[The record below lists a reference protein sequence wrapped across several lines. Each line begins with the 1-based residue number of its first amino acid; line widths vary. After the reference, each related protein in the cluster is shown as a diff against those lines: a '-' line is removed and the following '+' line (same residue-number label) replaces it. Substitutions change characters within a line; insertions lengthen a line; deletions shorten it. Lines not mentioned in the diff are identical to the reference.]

1 MRELD
6 RRGLRLLLLIQL
18 MASVAIAILA
28 WIIQAQAG
36 ISALVGGLASLTGN
50 LVFAVWIFAP
60 YKAQRPGGLL
70 SRFYLAEIAKL
81 VFLLLV
87 SSSVNSTPGSII
99 KLIVIGLVFAAAIN
113 WLQPL
118 NVVALF
124 GSFFVVQVLS
134 PLLAH
139 SMAE

>member
-6 RRGLRLLLLIQL
+6 RRGLRRLLLIQL
-18 MASVAIAILA
+18 IATIVVAALA
-28 WIIQAQAG
+28 WVIQAQAG
-36 ISALVGGLASLTGN
+36 TSALVGGFASLAGN
-50 LVFAVWIFAP
+50 LLFAIWIFAP

-81 VFLLLV
+81 VM
-87 SSSVNSTPGSII
+87 
-99 KLIVIGLVFAAAIN
+99 IGLVFAAAIA
-113 WLQPL
+113 WLKPL

-139 SMAE
+139 SLAE

>member
-6 RRGLRLLLLIQL
+6 RRGLRRLLLVQLI
-18 MASVAIAILA
+18 ASVAIAILVWA
-28 WIIQAQAG
+28 LQRQAG
-36 ISALVGGLASLTGN
+36 VSALVGGLASLTGN
-50 LVFAVWIFAP
+50 LVFALWVFAP

-81 VFLLLV
+81 V
-87 SSSVNSTPGSII
+87 
-99 KLIVIGLVFAAAIN
+99 VIGLVFAAAIN

>member
-6 RRGLRLLLLIQL
+6 RKDIKRLLLIQL
-18 MASVAIAILA
+18 IASLIVAALA
-28 WIIQAQAG
+28 WLVRTDAG
-36 ISALVGGLASLTGN
+36 ISALVGGLASLAGN
-50 LVFAVWIFAP
+50 LLFALWVFAP
-60 YKAQRPGGLL
+60 YRAQAPGGLL
-70 SRFYLAEIAKL
+70 SRFYLAELAKL
-81 VFLLLV
+81 
-87 SSSVNSTPGSII
+87 TM
-99 KLIVIGLVFAAAIN
+99 IGLVFAAAIV
-113 WLQPL
+113 WLKPL

>member
-6 RRGLRLLLLIQL
+6 RRGLRRLLLIQL
-18 MASVAIAILA
+18 LASVAIAIVV

-36 ISALVGGLASLTGN
+36 VSALVGGLASLTGN
-50 LVFAVWIFAP
+50 LVFAVWVFAP

-70 SRFYLAEIAKL
+70 SRFFLAEIAKL
-81 VFLLLV
+81 V
-87 SSSVNSTPGSII
+87 
-99 KLIVIGLVFAAAIN
+99 VIGLVFAAAIN

>member
-1 MRELD
+1 MPVRELD
-6 RRGLRLLLLIQL
+6 RRGLRRLLLIQL
-18 MASVAIAILA
+18 IASVAIAILV
-28 WIIQAQAG
+28 WILQRQAG

-50 LVFAVWIFAP
+50 LVFALWVFAP

-81 VFLLLV
+81 V
-87 SSSVNSTPGSII
+87 
-99 KLIVIGLVFAAAIN
+99 VIGLVFAAAIN

>member
-6 RRGLRLLLLIQL
+6 RRGLRRLLLIQL
-18 MASVAIAILA
+18 IASVAIAILVWA
-28 WIIQAQAG
+28 LQRQAG
-36 ISALVGGLASLTGN
+36 VSALVGGLASLTGN
-50 LVFAVWIFAP
+50 LVFALWVFAP

-81 VFLLLV
+81 V
-87 SSSVNSTPGSII
+87 
-99 KLIVIGLVFAAAIN
+99 VIGLVFAAAIN

>member
-1 MRELD
+1 MPVRELD

-50 LVFAVWIFAP
+50 LVFAVWVFAP
-60 YKAQRPGGLL
+60 YKAHRPGGLL
-70 SRFYLAEIAKL
+70 SRFFLAEIAKL
-81 VFLLLV
+81 V
-87 SSSVNSTPGSII
+87 
-99 KLIVIGLVFAAAIN
+99 VIGLVFAAAIN

>member
-6 RRGLRLLLLIQL
+6 RRGLRRLLLIQL
-18 MASVAIAILA
+18 LASVAIAIVV

-36 ISALVGGLASLTGN
+36 VSALVGGLASLTGN
-50 LVFAVWIFAP
+50 LVFAVWVFAP

-81 VFLLLV
+81 V
-87 SSSVNSTPGSII
+87 
-99 KLIVIGLVFAAAIN
+99 VIGLVFAAAIN